1 MTALGWGNPPFS
13 GGPHGESQ
21 SLAREMGKCDLAC
34 RGFGGSSE
42 AHQSR
47 EEGGRGGCFRQRGH
61 AAGRLGWDG
70 GCVWDVAVV

>member
-47 EEGGRGGCFRQRGH
+47 EGGGGEGVLGRGDTVQEGS
-61 AAGRLGWDG
+61 G
-70 GCVWDVAVV
+70 GMGDVCGM